1 VKFPCSSKLTEDIDW
16 ARLATAKSRKR
27 YIYLGNIGHV
37 ELGLDPR
44 FTVLNRNQSQA
55 LVMDNAT
62 LDDSAFYQCVEHAR
76 PRTQRVYGLTV
87 EGKFWSGQILIVNVK
102 EIND

>member
-1 VKFPCSSKLTEDIDW
+1 
-16 ARLATAKSRKR
+16 
-27 YIYLGNIGHV
+27 
-37 ELGLDPR
+37 
-44 FTVLNRNQSQA
+44 
-55 LVMDNAT
+55 MDNAT